1 LHKKFGGSSA
11 VNAKIGERTGTNF
24 ETAKNYRNVRLG
36 IPHEKYN
43 QKNLKHLAVLKK
55 ITGINTRTNQ
65 EQRDALMLIWGR

>member
-1 LHKKFGGSSA
+1 LKLQK
-11 VNAKIGERTGTNF
+11 
-24 ETAKNYRNVRLG
+24 RLSKCAITG

-43 QKNLKHLAVLKK
+43 QKNLKHLAISKK